1 MLGMWWL
8 LRVKR
13 DNRKMYSNDVE
24 RILVVGVLRGEVPTF
39 QLLAIRIVKY
49 DVTDDH
55 IWIMGHFNP
64 LFK

>member
-13 DNRKMYSNDVE
+13 HNMKMYSKDVE
-24 RILVVGVLRGEVPTF
+24 MLLVVGVLRGEVPTF
-39 QLLAIRIVKY
+39 QLLAIRIVKC
-49 DVTDDH
+49 DVTNDH
-55 IWIMGHFNP
+55 VWIIGQFDP

>member
-8 LRVKR
+8 LRENR
-13 DNRKMYSNDVE
+13 DNRKMYSKDVE

-39 QLLAIRIVKY
+39 QLLAIRIVKC